1 MRVGFVGLGNIGRPM
16 AERLVAAGLET
27 TVFDLREEAVRALA
41 ERGARPAASPR
52 DVARASEQ
60 VGVCVRDDAG
70 VRAVFEAGD
79 GLLAGA
85 APDLVVAVHST
96 VRPDTVVDLARGA
109 AAFGVGVVDAC
120 VSGGAA
126 GAAKGELLVMAG
138 GDAAHVER
146 CAPAFGAFARRV
158 IHAGPVGSGARAKLC
173 NNVMTYLAWT
183 AAFEAMLL
191 ARSAGLPQEVF
202 EEVTGATGNLTDPMR
217 AFLALYKV
225 PEAARRSDAVQ
236 AILRGHV
243 EVAEKDL
250 ALALELAREGGVA
263 LPGAGV
269 AAQIMARVYGLED
282 ERRR

>member
-1 MRVGFVGLGNIGRPM
+1 MRVGFIGLGNIGRPM
-16 AERLVAAGLET
+16 AERLVAAGHET
-27 TVFDLREEAVRALA
+27 TVCDAREEPVRALA

-52 DVARASEQ
+52 EVAQASDQ

-70 VRAVFEAGD
+70 VRAVVDGAD

-85 APDLVVAVHST
+85 APGLVVAVHST
-96 VRPDTVVDLARGA
+96 VRPDTVVALAGPAAARG
-109 AAFGVGVVDAC
+109 VGIVDAC

-138 GDAAHVER
+138 GESAHVER

-158 IHAGPVGSGARAKLC
+158 IHTGPLGSGARAKLC

-191 ARSAGLPQEVF
+191 ARSAGLPQEIL
-202 EEVTGATGNLTDPMR
+202 EEVAGATGNLTDPMR

-225 PEAARRSDAVQ
+225 PDAARRSDAVQ
-236 AILRGHV
+236 AVLRGHV

-250 ALALELAREGGVA
+250 ALALELARAGGVA
-263 LPGAGV
+263 LPGAGL
-269 AAQIMARVYGLED
+269 AAQIMARVYGLDD